1 AYAEVTRPNVLVI
14 VSDDQRYGTVKDFMP
29 FTQKEIFDKGASFI
43 NAYVTTPSCC
53 PSRSSILT
61 GMYASHHGVIENSVA
76 LEKETLLH
84 QMQRA
89 GYKTGLIGKYLNS
102 WPGTP
107 RSEADYWVA
116 FRGGSSRYIDPKLNV
131 NGEWIQH
138 QGHITY
144 LLAEYVKEFLSGS
157 VADDKPFFLFFTPNA
172 PHRPIESPPE
182 HKHLFTDQG
191 KYRPKS
197 WNPSKNALKVE
208 GAPKWIQRIKRLKP
222 GRVKKLDHFK
232 ILQSQAVYT
241 LDTAIQDI
249 VNLLDDLGQLENTII
264 FYISDNG
271 YLYGEHGLVGKDCV
285 YEEAIHVPF
294 AVRYD
299 KEIKPGKVYPH
310 LVANIDIAPTVYAV
324 TGVNPI
330 ESMDGFSLLPIF
342 SGSNIWR
349 KELLIEGWR
358 NNQRARRPYKA
369 VHEGNWV
376 YIETKGGN
384 PELYNLTSD
393 PFQVNNL
400 ADSQTFSDRAT
411 RMKSSLIR
419 ILASIQRQ

>member
-1 AYAEVTRPNVLVI
+1 MNRVVLIFSLFFYLAASAYAEVTRPNVLVI

-172 PHRPIESPPE
+172 PHRPIESS
-182 HKHLFTDQG
+182 T
-191 KYRPKS
+191 
-197 WNPSKNALKVE
+197 
-208 GAPKWIQRIKRLKP
+208 GA
-222 GRVKKLDHFK
+222 
-232 ILQSQAVYT
+232 
-241 LDTAIQDI
+241 
-249 VNLLDDLGQLENTII
+249 
-264 FYISDNG
+264 
-271 YLYGEHGLVGKDCV
+271 
-285 YEEAIHVPF
+285 
-294 AVRYD
+294 
-299 KEIKPGKVYPH
+299 
-310 LVANIDIAPTVYAV
+310 
-324 TGVNPI
+324 
-330 ESMDGFSLLPIF
+330 
-342 SGSNIWR
+342 
-349 KELLIEGWR
+349 
-358 NNQRARRPYKA
+358 
-369 VHEGNWV
+369 
-376 YIETKGGN
+376 
-384 PELYNLTSD
+384 
-393 PFQVNNL
+393 
-400 ADSQTFSDRAT
+400 
-411 RMKSSLIR
+411 
-419 ILASIQRQ
+419 